1 MNLKYVLILI
11 FYLLFIINSGY
22 GKKLNKLIGGGV
34 AYVDEFPFL
43 VSIRWM
49 NEHVCCGSII
59 SPTHIVTTAS
69 CVTSAD
75 KSIIYGNLQVLSG
88 SNNQNYQQGHG
99 NINDVATVIIHPDY
113 LPRQFW
119 ANDISILKLSK
130 QLIFSPICRQVIL
143 PPPSTSHQY
152 NKLRLISY
160 EQFQTGQLISQLYV
174 KLSSRSVCSDL
185 CREYGRI
192 HPAQHCIKT
201 QYERQTIDN
210 ASTKIKDKN

>member
-1 MNLKYVLILI
+1 
-11 FYLLFIINSGY
+11 
-22 GKKLNKLIGGGV
+22 
-34 AYVDEFPFL
+34 
-43 VSIRWM
+43 M

-210 ASTKIKDKN
+210 GDSGSPIVTFQKGHLFGIVSLVFIDPHNPAVITKVLMHYVDWIFQAISKY